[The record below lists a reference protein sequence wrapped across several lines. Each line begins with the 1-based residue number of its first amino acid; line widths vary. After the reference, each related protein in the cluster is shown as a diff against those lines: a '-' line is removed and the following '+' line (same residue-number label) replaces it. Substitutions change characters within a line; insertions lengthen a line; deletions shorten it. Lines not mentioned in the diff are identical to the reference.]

1 MRSAEQC
8 QRWTVARGAL
18 RCILATYAR
27 SEPRSLALQA
37 GPHGKP
43 ELVGPGQDIPFNL
56 AHTEGLA
63 LLAIAGSGRVGSDA
77 EVVRVGIEMEDM
89 SRRFFAPTEADEILA
104 LAPEARLA
112 AFFACWTRKEVFVK
126 ALGTGLSVPLDRFQ
140 VTVRADQ
147 PARLVS
153 VAWDEPNRW
162 SLVDLGEAGCSCCA
176 RRRGT
181 SASGAAFQLCTA
193 SGLKTICEEPWYS
206 RIPRGDPSRAQTAAF
221 WRHTELERLRIMWL
235 RVRTGIFHRLSRST
249 AS

>member
-1 MRSAEQC
+1 MRCVPGEVHVWRIELDCAGTSLSALAAVLSQNE
-8 QRWTVARGAL
+8 RKRGHDCDPPSSASAGRSLVGRL

-126 ALGTGLSVPLDRFQ
+126 ALGTGLSVPLD
-140 VTVRADQ
+140 
-147 PARLVS
+147 
-153 VAWDEPNRW
+153 
-162 SLVDLGEAGCSCCA
+162 
-176 RRRGT
+176 
-181 SASGAAFQLCTA
+181 
-193 SGLKTICEEPWYS
+193 
-206 RIPRGDPSRAQTAAF
+206 
-221 WRHTELERLRIMWL
+221 
-235 RVRTGIFHRLSRST
+235 LSR
-249 AS
+249 